1 MDKGKRLEAIQKML
15 ESLIKEDT
23 ETANSHFSEYVT
35 AKTRSLILGDV
46 EAETDDGEAVVEQ
59 SKEAAFSN
67 SGTVMDDDV
76 KGDIKFKN
84 GGKKTLKKH
93 GNSSKEL
100 DDNIKGNI
108 KFKNGGKQPAKVL
121 EPTPKPAHFDD
132 GRKMKLGTTD

>member
-1 MDKGKRLEAIQKML
+1 MDKAKRLEAIQKML

-46 EAETDDGEAVVEQ
+46 EDEAVVEQ
-59 SKEAAFSN
+59 SKESAFSN

-76 KGDIKFKN
+76 KGDVKFKN

-100 DDNIKGNI
+100 EDEVKGNI

-121 EPTPKPAHFDD
+121 EPTPKPDSFDD
-132 GRKMKLGTTD
+132 GRRYSNGTCD